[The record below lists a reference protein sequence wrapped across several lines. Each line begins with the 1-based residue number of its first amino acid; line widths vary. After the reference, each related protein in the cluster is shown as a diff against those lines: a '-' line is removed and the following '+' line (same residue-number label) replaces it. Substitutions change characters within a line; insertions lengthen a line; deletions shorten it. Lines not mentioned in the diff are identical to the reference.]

1 MVRPERLLL
10 DRQRPLVERFRR
22 RVAALSDV
30 QHGEV
35 VEALGDIGMVWPERP
50 DNWRGGA
57 KPAQEAFAAVAR
69 AVAEGEPVTVLASG
83 RQFINARRQLPR
95 RIRVIEASSNDSWC
109 RDTGPTFVSDDKGRL
124 RGVDWGFNAWGGLY
138 SPCDLDELVAA
149 KILEVERVP
158 RYRAPLILEG
168 GSIHV
173 DGEGTVLTTEECLL
187 NPNRNP
193 HLSRAEIEG
202 HLRDYLNVETVIW
215 LGPGV
220 FEDETDGHIDNLAC
234 YVKPGV
240 VALTWTEDRDDPQYE
255 ISRDALDRLSHA
267 RDAKGRGIEVVK
279 LPAPGPLFATAEEA
293 ASVDFGG
300 MDDEGGMERSGG
312 HRLAG
317 SYANFYIGNG
327 VIVLPLLDPKTD
339 DAAVEIVTRLFPTRR
354 VIPVPGREILLGGG
368 NVHCITQ
375 QQPIGRPG

>member
-1 MVRPERLLL
+1 MSETLTSTPRA
-10 DRQRPLVERFRR
+10 DGFRMP
-22 RVAALSDV
+22 
-30 QHGEV
+30 GEF
-35 VEALGDIGMVWPERP
+35 EPHQGCWMVWPERP
-50 DNWRGGA
+50 DNWRDGA
-57 KPAQEAFAAVAR
+57 KPAQDAFAAVAS
-69 AVAEGEPVTVLASG
+69 AIAEGEPVTVLASG
-83 RQFINARRQLPR
+83 RQFVNARRQLPR
-95 RIRVIEASSNDSWC
+95 HIRVIEASSNDSWC
-109 RDTGPTFVSDDKGRL
+109 RDTGPTFVTDDKGRL

-138 SPCDLDELVAA
+138 SPSDLDDLVAA

-300 MDDEGGMERSGG
+300 LDDEGGMERGGG

-327 VIVLPLLDPKTD
+327 VVVLPLLDPKTD
-339 DAAVEIVTRLFPTRR
+339 AAAVEIVARLFPTRR